1 MASRGLRIGGRP
13 AFGGA
18 ARSLPCCS
26 SSGLP
31 HLHSLHTRTHR
42 FSRRGRKWPRR
53 HRRNRR
59 HLGNPYS
66 GVSPPGVRRDHHD
79 GHQRGPPRN
88 QTESSRLTTIRHG
101 GHPLCR
107 PGANRM
113 KKRSNRG
120 VLNGTNDRML
130 NGTPSEGGVF
140 QESLKRCSQPL
151 SAIFL
156 IPLWLSPVNRPARVE
171 RGRKA
176 GTRAPPPEGVL
187 KEGTRTYENG
197 GTPVGKNPLFPRP
210 A

>member
-1 MASRGLRIGGRP
+1 MA
-13 AFGGA
+13 
-18 ARSLPCCS
+18 
-26 SSGLP
+26 
-31 HLHSLHTRTHR
+31 
-42 FSRRGRKWPRR
+42 
-53 HRRNRR
+53 
-59 HLGNPYS
+59 
-66 GVSPPGVRRDHHD
+66 
-79 GHQRGPPRN
+79 
-88 QTESSRLTTIRHG
+88 

-156 IPLWLSPVNRPARVE
+156 IPLWLSPVNRPARFR

-176 GTRAPPPEGVL
+176 GTRAPPPKAGGHVTPIAVL
-187 KEGTRTYENG
+187 SGIPLSVPMGSLTSSFIPAGRLGTDPLSPRASSCRIGPRRQGFASPLRALDGSGPIRKTRCSRGERG
-197 GTPVGKNPLFPRP
+197 GGRAVWCGG
-210 A
+210 